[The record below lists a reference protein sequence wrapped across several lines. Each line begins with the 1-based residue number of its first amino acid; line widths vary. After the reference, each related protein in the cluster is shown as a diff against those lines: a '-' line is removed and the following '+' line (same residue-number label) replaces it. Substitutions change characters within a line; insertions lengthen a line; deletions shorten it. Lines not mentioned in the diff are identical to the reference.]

1 MGIRKHFN
9 PNRIC
14 SSENYETS
22 RKVRQDFI
30 RRQHEQNI
38 VEVREVTES
47 ITIKQHYYASCFGK
61 LIEITEIEAL
71 RIEKSVKVIRK

>member
-1 MGIRKHFN
+1 MGTRQHFN

-14 SSENYETS
+14 SSENYEAS
-22 RKVRQDFI
+22 RKVHQDFI

-47 ITIKQHYYASCFGK
+47 ITVNQHCYVSCFGK
-61 LIEITEIEAL
+61 LIEVTEIEAL

>member
-1 MGIRKHFN
+1 MGTRQHFN

-22 RKVRQDFI
+22 RKVHRDFI

-38 VEVREVTES
+38 IEIREITES
-47 ITIKQHYYASCFGK
+47 ITVQRCFVSCFGK
-61 LIEITEIEAL
+61 PIEITEIEAL
-71 RIEKSVKVIRK
+71 RIEQSVKIIRK

>member
-1 MGIRKHFN
+1 MGTRQHFN
-9 PNRIC
+9 LNRIC

-22 RKVRQDFI
+22 RKVHQDFI

-47 ITIKQHYYASCFGK
+47 ITVSQRCYTSCFGK
-61 LIEITEIEAL
+61 LIEITEIDAV
-71 RIEKSVKVIRK
+71 RIEQSVKVIRK